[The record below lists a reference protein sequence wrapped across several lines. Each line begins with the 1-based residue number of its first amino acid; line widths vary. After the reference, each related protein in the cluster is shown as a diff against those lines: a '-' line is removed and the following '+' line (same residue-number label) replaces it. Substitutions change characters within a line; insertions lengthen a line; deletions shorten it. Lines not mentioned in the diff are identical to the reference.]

1 MTRSIVAV
9 AAVILGLGP
18 VTAEAA
24 PVTFDFEAETA
35 TALPRTGVFTSLS
48 ETNSGVT
55 VTITRASDKHFD
67 IVANIAP
74 SQVKPAAF
82 GLRSLD
88 PFFDSRPGL
97 FIASFSTPVSSVS
110 IDLGDY
116 GQDRDTLSLSAFS
129 GANASGALLGSATD
143 TLAADQTSTFTF
155 RTLSLSAAGI
165 QSITFGG
172 TFSSD
177 TTSTNDF
184 TNSLFADNLTVNAS
198 TTVPEPATLVLLVS
212 AMPIAAL
219 YRQTRRRHHRV

>member
-129 GANASGALLGSATD
+129 GANASGSATD

-219 YRQTRRRHHRV
+219 YRQTRRRHHRD